1 VYLRE
6 IKRLHQDGLQTQVL
20 MHHTTISNASTGA
33 LTKCHG
39 VLEQAQSALR
49 GQLVARD
56 VVRSRVAML
65 EQQSVAAEL
74 HDDATGEHCYRVG
87 RLSSLLAAE
96 YGVDEH
102 TCFLIDLAARMHD
115 IGKLAVPDSI
125 LLKPGRLTRKSGRS
139 WKRTPRGRR
148 HSRGVK
154 NPADVRGRGDRRHH
168 HERFDGTGYPARLK
182 GSMIPLAARI
192 ASLADVFDALT
203 HVRPYKHAGASMIL
217 CVKSPCC
224 AAGTSTPS

>member
-1 VYLRE
+1 
-6 IKRLHQDGLQTQVL
+6 
-20 MHHTTISNASTGA
+20 
-33 LTKCHG
+33 
-39 VLEQAQSALR
+39 
-49 GQLVARD
+49 
-56 VVRSRVAML
+56 VRSRVAML

-87 RLSSLLAAE
+87 RMSSLLAAD

-102 TCFLIDLAARMHD
+102 TCFLMDLAARMHD

-125 LLKPGRLTRKSGRS
+125 LLKPGRLTAEERAIMETHATAG
-139 WKRTPRGRR
+139 
-148 HSRGVK
+148 
-154 NPADVRGRGDRRHH
+154 ADLLAESKIPQMYVAEEIARYH

-203 HVRPYKHAGASMIL
+203 HARPYKHAWTVDDALHEIARLRGKHFDPELTDLFLALALRLRRQHADLDAFLGQEASH
-217 CVKSPCC
+217 SPFIRARREL
-224 AAGTSTPS
+224 AAALKDQRVFSEIGR